1 MRDMREIVE
10 RGYEEGDYVGA
21 YRLDDNMDNYPLEKK
36 NIDRLIESL
45 PKNASILDLG
55 CGPGI
60 PYDKYLVERAFKVT
74 GVDSS
79 QKHINLAKRNVPGA
93 TFVRGDMTSVDFGE
107 ESFDAIVSLYA
118 IFHIPKKE
126 HRDLF
131 LKIHR
136 TLKENGLT
144 LVTLGTIPEYEG
156 DVGDF
161 IGSKMV
167 WSSHSMEDNLQ
178 LVEDCG
184 FEIVH
189 WEEEGKKGYPEHH
202 LWVLARKS

>member
-21 YRLDDNMDNYPLEKK
+21 YRLDDDMDNHPLGKK

-45 PKNASILDLG
+45 PKNAGILDLG

-60 PYDKYLVERAFKVT
+60 PYDKYLVESGFKVT
-74 GVDSS
+74 GVDFS
-79 QKHINLAKRNVPGA
+79 QKHINLARRNVPGA
-93 TFVRGDMTSVDFGE
+93 AFVRGDMTSVDFGE
-107 ESFDAIVSLYA
+107 ESFDAVVSLYA

-131 LKIHR
+131 LKIHGM
-136 TLKENGLT
+136 LKENGFT
-144 LVTLGTIPEYEG
+144 LVTLGTGTEDEG

-167 WSSHSMEDNLQ
+167 WSSHSLKDNLQ